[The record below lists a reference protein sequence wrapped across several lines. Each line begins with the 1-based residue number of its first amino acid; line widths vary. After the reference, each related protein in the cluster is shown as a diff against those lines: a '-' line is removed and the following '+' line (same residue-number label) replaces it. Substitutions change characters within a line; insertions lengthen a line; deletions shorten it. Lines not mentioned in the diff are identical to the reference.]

1 MLALLAPIAG
11 LLGVEVEGLKE
22 RMKTLVT
29 AYAAIAVFAAIG
41 IGFLIGAGYI
51 ALSDW
56 IGPLY
61 ATLSLAGAFL
71 LLALIIFLVVSSGEA
86 RRQRKRVEKKRAS
99 ETSAYLTT
107 AALTALPLLARS
119 PMLLRLGLPAVALA
133 ALAIL
138 RDKDR
143 DD

>member
-61 ATLSLAGAFL
+61 ATLAMAGAFL
-71 LLALIIFLVVSSGEA
+71 FLALIIFLVISSGEA

-119 PMLLRLGLPAVALA
+119 PMLLRLGVPAVALA

-138 RDKDR
+138 RDRDR
-143 DD
+143 ED